1 MPRSPAFSPVTLRSP
16 AFSPVMLR
24 SLATKHLP
32 SVQARISPHAGR
44 PAPVPR
50 HAEEP
55 RLFPCHAEEL
65 RDEASS
71 LRSGLN
77 LPARRPAPLLC
88 HAEEPR
94 DEASSPAYNRQQ
106 TKKILRFAQDDR
118 ACDGCGA
125 AEGKRTMNVTE
136 HGRGWSRRRS
146 SVRPPD
152 IAAPCI
158 PDTSR
163 SLPVMPRSP
172 AFSPVTLRSSATK
185 HLPSAQA

>member
-1 MPRSPAFSPVTLRSP
+1 MRRMWGGRVKADDECHRAWARLAQAEKFCPAARHSRPLHTGH
-16 AFSPVMLR
+16 
-24 SLATKHLP
+24 LALP
-32 SVQARISPHAGR
+32 SC
-44 PAPVPR
+44 
-50 HAEEP
+50 HAEKP

-118 ACDGCGA
+118 SCGGCGA
-125 AEGKRTMNVTE
+125 AE
-136 HGRGWSRRRS
+136 
-146 SVRPPD
+146 
-152 IAAPCI
+152 
-158 PDTSR
+158 
-163 SLPVMPRSP
+163 
-172 AFSPVTLRSSATK
+172 
-185 HLPSAQA
+185 